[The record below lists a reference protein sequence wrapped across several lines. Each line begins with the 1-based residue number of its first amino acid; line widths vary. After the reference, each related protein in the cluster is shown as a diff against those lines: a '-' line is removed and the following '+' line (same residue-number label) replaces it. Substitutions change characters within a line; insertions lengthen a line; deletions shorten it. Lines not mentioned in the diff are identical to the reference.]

1 MRLVATLAL
10 ILLAAPACSPTIDI
24 RGNLPNPDQLVL
36 VKPGDVSRD
45 DVANMLGT
53 PSSTAVFDDET
64 WYYISMRTETKTFF
78 KPKVLDRKVVAVR
91 FDPKG
96 MVKDVRTYTL
106 DDGREIKPIDRE
118 TPTAG
123 NEMTFLEQM
132 FGNLGKF
139 SSQKDSR

>member
-91 FDPKG
+91 FDP
-96 MVKDVRTYTL
+96 
-106 DDGREIKPIDRE
+106 
-118 TPTAG
+118 
-123 NEMTFLEQM
+123 
-132 FGNLGKF
+132 
-139 SSQKDSR
+139 